1 MDTHPIWTTIE
12 WHKPDTQTT
21 PFLLGGFTDSSANEI
36 ILPSVWTYSF
46 KSDER
51 FLHDYRKR
59 INDYERGSS
68 LTGDSDSP
76 RTGEWEYYKKIVN
89 PYELVYTQKKYDN
102 FPESVCLLHPLSR
115 SYFKIIEIMEI
126 GQFFKDFGK
135 LPNTKLRSAH
145 VCEGP
150 GGFIEGFLDK
160 CERNK
165 MKFVQATAITLKPKQ
180 PNVPGWK
187 RAAGFLKRN
196 PNVRIEY
203 GADGTG
209 DLLRYENQNAFIA
222 ACGPC
227 HLFTGD
233 GGFDFS
239 MDYDSQEQTIY
250 PLLLASV
257 RTGFEILAPNGMF
270 VLKFFD
276 MYYPGT
282 QDLIYF
288 LSQHFQQWTLY
299 KPATSRPCNPEHYF
313 VGMRFRPPSIQ
324 TLSALRRWSQEA
336 CLGNSPPRLYYGV
349 LPPTFSSHINGI
361 IRTSVSKQTKYLEKV
376 FQLLDSTDRESHI
389 KTMLKRHEVISY
401 RWCKAFN
408 APMYSERCH
417 SIEASQTCLQASGQL

>member
-1 MDTHPIWTTIE
+1 MDIRPWVSVE
-12 WHKPDTQTT
+12 WHKPDKES
-21 PFLLGGFTDSSANEI
+21 PLFLPEAFQDPSANEI
-36 ILPSVWTYSF
+36 ILPSVWAYPF
-46 KSDER
+46 KTDELL
-51 FLHDYRKR
+51 LHEYRKR
-59 INDYERGSS
+59 INHYEKGAYE
-68 LTGDSDSP
+68 G
-76 RTGEWEYYKKIVN
+76 TGEWEYYKKIVN
-89 PYELVYTQKKYDN
+89 PYELVYTQKKYNN

-115 SYFKIIEIMEI
+115 SYFKMVEIMEI

-135 LPNTKLRSAH
+135 QATMKLRSAH

-160 CERNK
+160 CERHK
-165 MKFVQATAITLKPKQ
+165 MKFVQSTAITLKPKQ

-196 PNVRIEY
+196 SNVRIEY

-209 DLLRYENQNAFIA
+209 DLLRYENQNSFIA
-222 ACGPC
+222 ACGSA

-257 RTGFEILAPNGMF
+257 RTGFEILAPGGMF

-282 QDLIYF
+282 QDLLFF

-313 VGMRFRPPSIQ
+313 VGMRFRSPTSHA
-324 TLSALRRWSQEA
+324 LLALRRWSKEA
-336 CLGNSPPRLYYGV
+336 CRGNSPPRLYHGS
-349 LPPTFSSHINGI
+349 LPPTFSSHISGI
-361 IRTSVSKQTKYLEKV
+361 IRMSVLKQTTYLEKV
-376 FQLLDSTDRESHI
+376 FQLLDSTERDTKI
-389 KTMLKRHEVISY
+389 KDMLKRHEVISY
-401 RWCKAFN
+401 LWCKAFSV
-408 APMYSERCH
+408 PVYSERSH
-417 SIEASQTCLQASGQL
+417 SIEASQTCIQASGQL